1 MPNSFKTSAVLLG
14 ALGLCAVKKESGG
27 GHNTFQSKHEA
38 RKFRKDIRRVQK
50 MISPFTSS
58 RQVAVATRLG
68 YFGGGRGALRSEK
81 FHKFSDLFEAL
92 RITAI

>member
-1 MPNSFKTSAVLLG
+1 MKQ
-14 ALGLCAVKKESGG
+14 ESSEKIFGG
-27 GHNTFQSKHEA
+27 F
-38 RKFRKDIRRVQK
+38 QK